1 MNKTATRLAAIGGLM
16 GTFLVTAPTAAFTK
30 APTAMQERS
39 YVAQFCA
46 PLEQDV
52 DAPRFYCRD
61 QG

>member
-1 MNKTATRLAAIGGLM
+1 MNKTATRHAAIGGLM
-16 GTFLVTAPTAAFTK
+16 GTFLLAAPTGAFTQV
-30 APTAMQERS
+30 PAMQERS

-46 PLEQDV
+46 PPEQDV